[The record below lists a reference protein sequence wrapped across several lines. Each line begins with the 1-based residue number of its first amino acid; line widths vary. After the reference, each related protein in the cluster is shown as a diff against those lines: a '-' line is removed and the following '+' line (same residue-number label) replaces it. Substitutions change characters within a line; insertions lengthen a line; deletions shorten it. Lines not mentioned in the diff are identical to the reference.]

1 MLVYPAGIDLSSSTL
16 RRVARLVARHRR
28 SIGSRWRR
36 LAPGRQALL
45 VLAHLRRGDT
55 YAQLAAGFRIGV
67 ATVYRYIRETV
78 DLLAALAPTLT
89 DAVETARAKAY
100 VILDGTLLPIDRI
113 AADRPYYSGKHK
125 RHGMNLQ
132 VLADPLGRLIGAS
145 PALPGAVHD
154 LKAARTHRIIDALSV
169 AGVRVWADKGYQGAG
184 GTVTVPYRGRWRNL
198 SEGKR
203 AVNRSHAKI
212 RAVGEQANA
221 ILKTWRLLRKLRCS
235 PSRATALVQA
245 VLSLHLVASQ
255 RG

>member
-1 MLVYPAGIDLSSSTL
+1 MLVYPAGIDLSTSTL
-16 RRVARLVARHRR
+16 RRVSRLIAAHRR

-36 LAPGRQALL
+36 LVAGRQALL

-55 YAQLAAGFRIGV
+55 YAQLAAGFRIGI

-78 DLLAALAPTLT
+78 DLLAALAPTLR
-89 DAVETARAKAY
+89 DAVEMARAKAF

-125 RHGMNLQ
+125 RHGMNVQ
-132 VLADPLGRLIGAS
+132 VLADPLGRLIWAS

-154 LKAARTHRIIDALSV
+154 LTAARTHGIITALAT
-169 AGVRVWADKGYQGAG
+169 AGVRAWADKGYQGAG

-198 SEGKR
+198 SEDKR
-203 AVNRSHAKI
+203 AVNRSRARI

-221 ILKTWRLLRKLRCS
+221 VLKTWRLLRKLRCS
-235 PSRATALVQA
+235 PNRTTPLVKAILTLHRAASR
-245 VLSLHLVASQ
+245 
-255 RG
+255 